1 MELGK
6 WFIRT
11 LMMMQ
16 TLNIIFYTVCFS
28 ELRRCRTVVLKSLID
43 CLCCFCTPYSCA
55 EGNTRLMKQPYHT
68 LSVQQD
74 CVIRAPREKIQIA
87 RNPGSTTITPYMAS
101 LLVISLAAF
110 MELEEKRKA
119 RVLHR
124 QQIRFIFAKEEAEF
138 ILASF

>member
-1 MELGK
+1 MVHQNANDDADIKYYILHCL
-6 WFIRT
+6 FFRAAT
-11 LMMMQ
+11 LQ
-16 TLNIIFYTVCFS
+16 NSSFKKSYRLP
-28 ELRRCRTVVLKSLID
+28 VLLLHALL
-43 CLCCFCTPYSCA
+43 LCGGQYKVNET
-55 EGNTRLMKQPYHT
+55 T
-68 LSVQQD
+68 LSYSISSTGLCHQGTQGKD
-74 CVIRAPREKIQIA
+74 S
-87 RNPGSTTITPYMAS
+87 NSSDPGSTTITPYMAS